1 MPFPA
6 CRPLTFIMTGFGWL
20 LLASLLG
27 LALLIGLVRGTPL
40 PPGLKLVHVHG
51 ALVGGVAQIIMG
63 AMLTFVSTL
72 LMTGRDRRDSH
83 PVLFAAMNGGALA
96 LVLGFG
102 FRNYQV
108 VAAAGSVVFAA
119 FFWVAQDTWR
129 QARRS
134 VNRPPLN
141 VWYYALALAAL
152 AGGLALG
159 IGMAAQLIQPAWT
172 GSARLV
178 HLHLNLMGFVTV
190 TIIGTMHNLLPTVLQ
205 QPLHSP
211 RLAKLVFFLLPISIA
226 LLIGGFALSSLS
238 IEFIGGTVLALGLCL
253 YAFNLFA
260 TWRASS
266 HPGSAASDHLL
277 TATFFLVLAVFMGL
291 LVAANY
297 LGEHPFLPFGTLHLV
312 AYTHTALTGF
322 VMQTIFGAL
331 SHLVPVTL
339 AVHRIA
345 SNKKRGLYLERLTG
359 IMNRWR
365 IVQVA
370 GLSMGT
376 LGLGLVASLTWT
388 VPLGSAAVHT
398 AVWVTFGLFLISLT
412 LFSVKLAWVFSSQ
425 PTKDTA

>member
-1 MPFPA
+1 MAFPA

-27 LALLIGLVRGTPL
+27 LASLIGLVRGTPL
-40 PPGLKLVHVHG
+40 PPGLRLVHVHS
-51 ALVGGVAQIIMG
+51 ALVGGVAQMIMG

-96 LVLGFG
+96 LVIGFG
-102 FRNYQV
+102 VRNYQV
-108 VAAAGSVVFAA
+108 VAAAGCLVLAA
-119 FFWVAQDTWR
+119 FLWVARDTWR

-141 VWYYALALAAL
+141 VWYYALALSSL
-152 AGGLALG
+152 VGGLTLG
-159 IGMAAQLIQPAWT
+159 IGMAAQLVQPAWT

-190 TIIGTMHNLLPTVLQ
+190 TIVGTVHNLLPTILQ
-205 QPLHSP
+205 QPLHRP
-211 RLAKLVFFLLPISIA
+211 RLARLVFVLLPAGIA
-226 LLIGGFALSSLS
+226 LLIGGFALSSLL
-238 IEFIGGTVLALGLCL
+238 IEFVGGAILAIGLYL
-253 YAFNLFA
+253 YAFNLFT
-260 TWRASS
+260 TWRMSS
-266 HPGSAASDHLL
+266 HTGGAASDHLM
-277 TATFFLVLAVFMGL
+277 TATFFLVLSVFMGL

-312 AYTHTALTGF
+312 AYTHTALVGF

-339 AVHRIA
+339 AVQRVA
-345 SNKKRGLYLERLTG
+345 SNKKRGHYLDRLTG

-376 LGLGLVASLTWT
+376 MGLGLVASLTWT
-388 VPLGSAAVHT
+388 APLGSVAVQ
-398 AVWVTFGLFLISLT
+398 AVVWVTFILLLISLT
-412 LFSVKLAWVFSSQ
+412 LFSVKLAWAFGSL
-425 PTKDTA
+425 PTKDAS

>member
-1 MPFPA
+1 MPLPA

-27 LALLIGLVRGTPL
+27 LASLIGLVRGTPL
-40 PPGLKLVHVHG
+40 PPGLRLVHVHG

-119 FFWVAQDTWR
+119 FFWVAQDTWS

-134 VNRPPLN
+134 INRPPLN

-159 IGMAAQLIQPAWT
+159 IGMAARLIEPAWT
-172 GSARLV
+172 GQARLV

-211 RLAKLVFFLLPISIA
+211 RLAKLVFFLLPSSIA

-238 IEFIGGTVLALGLCL
+238 IEFIGGAVLALGLCL

-266 HPGSAASDHLL
+266 HPGSVASDHLL

-297 LGEHPFLPFGTLHLV
+297 LGEHPFLPFGTLHLI
-312 AYTHTALTGF
+312 AYTHTALAGF

-339 AVHRIA
+339 AVQRVA
-345 SNKKRGLYLERLTG
+345 SNKKRGPYLEKLAG

-365 IVQVA
+365 IAQVV

-376 LGLGLVASLTWT
+376 AGLGLVASLTWT
-388 VPLGSAAVHT
+388 APLGSVAVQT
-398 AVWVTFGLFLISLT
+398 AVWVTFGLFLTSLT
-412 LFSVKLAWVFSSQ
+412 LFSVKLAWVFSNQ
-425 PTKDTA
+425 PGKDAA

>member
-1 MPFPA
+1 MVFPA

-27 LALLIGLVRGTPL
+27 MASLIGLVRGTPL
-40 PPGLKLVHVHG
+40 PPGLRLVHVHG
-51 ALVGGVAQIIMG
+51 ALVGGVAQMIMG

-108 VAAAGSVVFAA
+108 VAAAGCVVLAA
-119 FFWVAQDTWR
+119 FFWVGRDTWQ

-159 IGMAAQLIQPAWT
+159 IGMAAQVIQPAWT

-190 TIIGTMHNLLPTVLQ
+190 TIVGTMHNLLPTILQ
-205 QPLHSP
+205 QPLHNP
-211 RLAKLVFFLLPISIA
+211 RLSRLVFFLLPAGIAVLIS
-226 LLIGGFALSSLS
+226 GFALSSLS
-238 IEFIGGTVLALGLCL
+238 IEFIGGTALALAVCL

-266 HPGSAASDHLL
+266 RPGDAASDHLL

-322 VMQTIFGAL
+322 VLQTIFGAL

-339 AVHRIA
+339 AAHRVA
-345 SNKKRGLYLERLTG
+345 SNKKRGPYLDMLIR

-365 IVQVA
+365 VAQVV

-376 LGLGLVASLTWT
+376 AGLGLVASLTWT
-388 VPLGSAAVHT
+388 APLGSVVVQT
-398 AVWVTFGLFLISLT
+398 AVWVTFGLFLTSLT
-412 LFSVKLAWVFSSQ
+412 LFSVKLAWVFS
-425 PTKDTA
+425 TRAGKDTA

>member
-1 MPFPA
+1 MPLPV
-6 CRPLTFIMTGFGWL
+6 CRPLTFIMTGFAWL

-40 PPGLKLVHVHG
+40 PPGLRLVHVHG
-51 ALVGGVAQIIMG
+51 ALVGGVAQMIMG

-108 VAAAGSVVFAA
+108 VAAAGCMVFAA
-119 FFWVAQDTWR
+119 FIWVARDTWQ

-159 IGMAAQLIQPAWT
+159 IGMAAQLIHPAWT
-172 GSARLV
+172 GAARLV
-178 HLHLNLMGFVTV
+178 HLHLNLLGFVTV
-190 TIIGTMHNLLPTVLQ
+190 TIVGTMHNLLPTVVQ
-205 QPLHSP
+205 QPLHNL
-211 RLAKLVFFLLPISIA
+211 RLARLVFVLLPAGIT
-226 LLIGGFALSSLS
+226 LLIGGFTLSSLS
-238 IEFIGGTVLALGLCL
+238 IEFIGGAVLAVGLCL

-266 HPGSAASDHLL
+266 HAGSAASDHLL

-312 AYTHTALTGF
+312 AYTHTALVGF

-339 AVHRIA
+339 AVQRIA
-345 SNKKRGLYLERLTG
+345 SNKKRGPYLDRLNG
-359 IMNRWR
+359 ILNRWR

-376 LGLGLVASLTWT
+376 MGLGLVATLTWT
-388 VPLGSAAVHT
+388 APLGSVVVQT
-398 AVWVTFGLFLISLT
+398 AVWLTFILFLTSLT
-412 LFSVKLAWVFSSQ
+412 LISVKLAWVFGDL
-425 PTKDTA
+425 PAKDTA